1 MNYQY
6 ALVRMMEEKNLSIFD
21 VAANTDWTVRYAEAV
36 AENKRWHPCFDSV
49 LKLCYS
55 LRFNVFTFFEFAQV
69 GVRGQSPIT
78 NHQSPITNHQSPG
91 TKSFVGS
98 VEEQREII
106 LFLEPL
112 HVALTL
118 RSLRLGCGMTQR
130 QLSRLTAFSVT
141 TISMR
146 EGKRYV
152 SFPSMSTIEYYCE
165 AFGISVVAFVYE
177 LFLCASATPSHC

>member
-78 NHQSPITNHQSPG
+78 NHQSPITNHQSPI
-91 TKSFVGS
+91 TKSFVS
-98 VEEQREII
+98 DVEKQRELI
-106 LFLEPL
+106 LFLEPF
-112 HVALTL
+112 HVALAL
-118 RSLRLGCGMTQR
+118 RCLRLRCGMTQR
-130 QLSRLTAFSVT
+130 ELSRLTAFST
-141 TISMR
+141 ATISMR
-146 EGKRYV
+146 EGKRYE

-165 AFGISVVAFVYE
+165 AFEISVYSFVLE
-177 LFLCASATPSHC
+177 VFLQADSSLSST

>member
-6 ALVRMMEEKNLSIFD
+6 ALVRMMGEKNLSIFD
-21 VAANTDWTVRYAEAV
+21 VAANTNWTVRYAEAV

-55 LRFNVFTFFEFAQV
+55 LRFNVFTFFEYAQE
-69 GVRGQSPIT
+69 G
-78 NHQSPITNHQSPG
+78 
-91 TKSFVGS
+91 VGS
-98 VEEQREII
+98 EYIVGIKKSIRSYSFIRNVDLQRDII
-106 LFLEPL
+106 LLLEPY
-112 HVALTL
+112 HVAFTL

-130 QLSRLTAFSVT
+130 ELSRLTAFSVT

-152 SFPSMSTIEYYCE
+152 SYPSMATIEYYCE
-165 AFGISVVAFVYE
+165 AFGISVVVFVYE
-177 LFLCASATPSHC
+177 LFLYVASDSDYRLL

>member
-69 GVRGQSPIT
+69 GVRGQSPIP
-78 NHQSPITNHQSPG
+78 NPQSPIPNPQSPIP
-91 TKSFVGS
+91 KPQSP
-98 VEEQREII
+98 I
-106 LFLEPL
+106 PN
-112 HVALTL
+112 
-118 RSLRLGCGMTQR
+118 
-130 QLSRLTAFSVT
+130 
-141 TISMR
+141 
-146 EGKRYV
+146 
-152 SFPSMSTIEYYCE
+152 P
-165 AFGISVVAFVYE
+165 
-177 LFLCASATPSHC
+177 

>member
-69 GVRGQSPIT
+69 GVRGQSPIP
-78 NHQSPITNHQSPG
+78 NPQSPIP
-91 TKSFVGS
+91 KSFVGS